1 MDELLNSPFF
11 GLTLSLGVYLLCVF
25 INKKSKIS
33 ALNPL
38 LLTIIIILVIL
49 YGCGISYDSFNE
61 GAKYIAVFLTPA
73 TVCLALP
80 IFRKIDILKKNFLPI
95 IIGCAVGAITCIVCV
110 VLLCNAFGLDDTLL
124 RSMVPKSIT
133 TPFGIAVSESIGGIS
148 SITIICIVIT
158 GVFGA
163 VMAPYLIKWFK
174 IDNDVAAG
182 LAIGSCSHALG
193 TTKAL
198 ELGETQG
205 AMSGLAISITGIMT
219 VIYCLILF

>member
-1 MDELLNSPFF
+1 MTEILNSPFF
-11 GLTLSLGVYLLCVF
+11 GLTLSLGVYVLSVF

-38 LLTIIIILVIL
+38 LLTIIIILTLL
-49 YGCGISYDSFNE
+49 YAFNISYDAFNE

-73 TVCLALP
+73 TVCLAIP
-80 IFRKIDILKKNFLPI
+80 IFRKLDVLKKNVLPI
-95 IIGCAVGAITCIVCV
+95 MIGCAVGAIVCIICV
-110 VLLCNAFGLDDTLL
+110 VVLCRIFGLDDVIV

-148 SITIICIVIT
+148 AITIICIVIT
-158 GVFGA
+158 GVVGA
-163 VMAPYLIKWFK
+163 VAAPYMIKWFR
-174 IDNDVAAG
+174 IDNKIAAG
-182 LAIGSCSHALG
+182 LAIGTCSHALG

-198 ELGETQG
+198 ELGETEG